1 METGKMSSGSIPS
14 SDLNILRVSLSATD
28 VNRLAQLFYE
38 RSGIRLPAMT
48 DKPKV
53 VAGLR
58 AVFEEVG
65 IHIED

>member
-1 METGKMSSGSIPS
+1 METGKLQSGLIPS
-14 SDLNILRVSLSATD
+14 SDLNILRISLPAVE

-58 AVFEEVG
+58 AVFEDMG
-65 IHIED
+65 IHIE